1 MIYWAIEQAEQM
13 TRLLQRMQ
21 DDPEGKESLAS
32 KTPEEVLLRRVQAVV
47 GGLQRM
53 VEELNE
59 ELPFSMRFEIEIKE
73 HAEEFRNQ

>member
-1 MIYWAIEQAEQM
+1 VEQSRARA
-13 TRLLQRMQ
+13 T
-21 DDPEGKESLAS
+21 AS
-32 KTPEEVLLRRVQAVV
+32 GVASQSTEVQAVV

>member
-1 MIYWAIEQAEQM
+1 MRKNRTTCDAIAM
-13 TRLLQRMQ
+13 MLV
-21 DDPEGKESLAS
+21 
-32 KTPEEVLLRRVQAVV
+32 KTGGQAVV

-73 HAEEFRNQ
+73 HAEEFRNQKVEGMVQ